1 MKTDQSIGSNMLSAE
16 DLQLIEGCKTG
27 KRRFQNLLY
36 QKYSRRM
43 FAVCLRYS
51 NDATEAE
58 DILQDAFIKVFRNIS
73 TYSGSGSFEG
83 WMKRIMINTS
93 LSQYQKNKKKGISV
107 DLEVIEPFLSDDN
120 PNEDQTPLASSVSS
134 DQLIGLIQKLPEGYK
149 HVFSM
154 YALDGFSH
162 QEIADSLNISVNT
175 SKSQL
180 SKARKYL
187 QKEIEKL
194 IVPLR

>member
-16 DLQLIEGCKTG
+16 DLQLIEGCRTG

>member
-1 MKTDQSIGSNMLSAE
+1 MLSAE
-16 DLQLIEGCKTG
+16 DLQLIEGCRTG

>member
-107 DLEVIEPFLSDDN
+107 DLEVVEPFLSDDN

>member
-1 MKTDQSIGSNMLSAE
+1 LKTGQSNETNMLSFE
-16 DLQLIEGCKTG
+16 DLQLIDGCKRG
-27 KRRFQNLLY
+27 KRQFQNLLY
-36 QKYSRRM
+36 QRYFRKM

-51 NDATEAE
+51 NNQAEAE
-58 DILQDAFIKVFRNIS
+58 DILQEAFVKVFKNIS
-73 TYSGSGSFEG
+73 SYTGNGSFEG

-93 LSQYQKNKKKGISV
+93 LTQYQKNKRMGTSV
-107 DLEVIEPFLSDDN
+107 DLEVVEPYLTENDEKS
-120 PNEDQTPLASSVSS
+120 EQSGRAVSLNT
-134 DQLIGLIQKLPEGYK
+134 DQLIGLIQKLPAGYK

-154 YALDGFSH
+154 YALDGFTH
-162 QEIADSLNISVNT
+162 QEIADSLGININT

-194 IVPLR
+194 TENTR

>member
-1 MKTDQSIGSNMLSAE
+1 MLSAE
-16 DLQLIEGCKTG
+16 DLQLIEGCKNG

-36 QKYSRRM
+36 QRYSRRM

-51 NDATEAE
+51 NNQTEAE
-58 DILQDAFIKVFRNIS
+58 DILQEAFVKVFRNIS
-73 TYSGSGSFEG
+73 NYTGIGSFEG

-93 LSQYQKNKKKGISV
+93 LTQYQKNKKMGISV
-107 DLEVIEPFLSDDN
+107 DLESIEPFLTDDDSKSEQN
-120 PNEDQTPLASSVSS
+120 NAAINISSEQLLA
-134 DQLIGLIQKLPEGYK
+134 LIQKLPEGYK

-162 QEIADSLNISVNT
+162 QEIADSLGIALNT

-180 SKARKYL
+180 SKARRYL

-194 IVPLR
+194 RENTH

>member
-1 MKTDQSIGSNMLSAE
+1 MKTGQSTETNMLSAE

-51 NDATEAE
+51 NNSTEAE
-58 DILQDAFIKVFRNIS
+58 DVLQEAFIKVFRNIS
-73 TYSGSGSFEG
+73 GYTGLGSFEG
-83 WMKRIMINTS
+83 WIKRIMINTS
-93 LSQYQKNKKKGISV
+93 LTQYQKNKRKGISV
-107 DLEVIEPFLSDDN
+107 ELETIEQSLSSGDENDDQVN
-120 PNEDQTPLASSVSS
+120 VTSAVNSE
-134 DQLIGLIQKLPEGYK
+134 QLIGIIQNLPEGYK

-154 YALDGFSH
+154 YALDGFTH
-162 QEIADSLNISVNT
+162 QEIAETLGISVNT

-180 SKARKYL
+180 SKARRYL

-194 IVPLR
+194 IETT

>member
-1 MKTDQSIGSNMLSAE
+1 MKTAQSNGSNMLSAE

-27 KRRFQNLLY
+27 KRRFQSLLY

-51 NDATEAE
+51 NNTTEAE
-58 DILQDAFIKVFRNIS
+58 DILQEAFIKVFRNIS
-73 TYSGSGSFEG
+73 TYTGSGSFEG

-93 LSQYQKNKKKGISV
+93 LSQLQKNKKKGISV
-107 DLEVIEPFLSDDN
+107 DMETVEPFLSDDD
-120 PNEDQTPLASSVSS
+120 PNSGQFNLADAVTT
-134 DQLIGLIQKLPEGYK
+134 DQLIGLIQRLPEGYK

-154 YALDGFSH
+154 YALDGFAH
-162 QEIADSLNISVNT
+162 QEIADTLGISVNT

-194 IVPLR
+194 LPHQE